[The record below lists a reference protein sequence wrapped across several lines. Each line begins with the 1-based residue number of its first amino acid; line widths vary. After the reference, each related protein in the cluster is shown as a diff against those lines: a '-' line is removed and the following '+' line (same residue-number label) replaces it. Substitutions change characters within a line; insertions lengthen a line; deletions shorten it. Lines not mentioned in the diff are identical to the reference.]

1 MNRLII
7 SVCVAMAFSLCL
19 AAVSF
24 AHKVNIFA
32 YVDGDSVVTDSG
44 YSRSRR
50 VQDGTVEVYDAGSGK
65 MLLSGTTDKTGQF
78 AFQIPAEARTSGS
91 DLRLLLKAGEGHQA
105 EWVVKNSEFA
115 GEGAEPAPVVV
126 AASDATVDVEDVAAP
141 VKGAVDI
148 ADVEAVV
155 RRELAPVKHLLAD
168 LSQPGPSVTEIV
180 GGIGYILGLF
190 GIVAYMKSRKSS

>member
-7 SVCVAMAFSLCL
+7 AVCVAMAFSLCL

-50 VQDGTVEVYDAGSGK
+50 VQDGTVEVYDAGSGNL
-65 MLLSGTTDKTGQF
+65 LLSGTTDKTGRF

-115 GEGAEPAPVVV
+115 AEGTEPAPVVV
-126 AASDATVDVEDVAAP
+126 ASDAGIGVENVAAP
-141 VKGAVDI
+141 AKGAVDI

-168 LSQPGPSVTEIV
+168 LSQPGPSVTEII